1 MIRSAAERTAINTPI
16 QGTAADM
23 IKLAMTRVQLALN
36 EGKFNTQMILQV
48 HDEIL
53 IDLAI
58 DEEAEIK
65 EMVVE
70 EMKNALPLNV
80 PITVDVGTGDN
91 WLEAH

>member
-36 EGKFNTQMILQV
+36 EGGFDSQMILQV
-48 HDEIL
+48 HDEL
-53 IDLAI
+53 LFDMAI
-58 DEEAEIK
+58 DEETEIK